1 MSRFR
6 PLAAL
11 VGVATLALA
20 GIASP
25 ALADDNIPFTVDQTS
40 VTVSQAGESFTL
52 TGTGCKPNEDNS
64 TGVVT
69 VSLLTDN
76 DVEGSPVGETEVH
89 RGDDRW
95 SVTTHSV
102 DWYEEAPTTVRV
114 SCVLSHEDA
123 HAPVVKIPLRVTGA
137 TAVPTAE
144 PTSTLAPTPMPTSTI
159 EPTVAPTGSSS
170 SISADVTSVPA
181 SGEVTVTATGFA
193 PGESVDVYLHSTPV
207 HLTTTT
213 ADASGK
219 VIVKV
224 TIPAG
229 TDPGAHHLVLT
240 GQTSGI
246 SLRQAITVNAPTTT
260 TTATGTATKK
270 PATGSRLAATGITVL
285 PLLLAGGAVL
295 GGTAL
300 AARRRATS

>member
-52 TGTGCKPNEDNS
+52 TGTGCKPREDNS

-69 VSLLTDN
+69 VSLLTAN
-76 DVEGSPVGETEVH
+76 DVEGSPVGETQVH

-95 SVTTHSV
+95 SVTTNSV
-102 DWYEEAPTTVRV
+102 DWYGEAPTTVRV
-114 SCVLSHEDA
+114 FCALIHEDA
-123 HAPVVKIPLRVTGA
+123 HAPVVEIPLRVTGA

-144 PTSTLAPTPMPTSTI
+144 PTSTVAPTPMPTSTI

-224 TIPAG
+224 AIPAG
-229 TDPGAHHLVLT
+229 TEPGAHHLVLT

-246 SLRQAITVNAPTTT
+246 SLRQAITVNTPTTT